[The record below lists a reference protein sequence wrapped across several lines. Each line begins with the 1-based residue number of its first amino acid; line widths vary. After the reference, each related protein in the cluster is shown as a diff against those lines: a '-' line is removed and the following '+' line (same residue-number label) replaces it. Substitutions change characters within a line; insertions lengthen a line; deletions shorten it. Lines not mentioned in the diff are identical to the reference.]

1 MYSIRSKFSIIVLF
15 CGLTCEGRGG
25 DPRGRL
31 PVGLPRL
38 LHAMR
43 MLHQYNFA
51 TLRRRG
57 RLGFQPVADPSP
69 EGGYFVTSWISHWP
83 KIETSTRTTSPA
95 SYTRSTRNEYRN
107 ISQHIAAVTI
117 AVTRYRIKAQ
127 FFMFILLPVRDSLLY
142 PFDIVDIIKI
152 IFHRVAGFEG
162 LCTYRRISG
171 QTLTLSTPQRGRAP
185 EYPTMIPPLLFA
197 PAPTWRTAQ
206 G

>member
-1 MYSIRSKFSIIVLF
+1 MPSRAAGVSAS
-15 CGLTCEGRGG
+15 GG
-25 DPRGRL
+25 PL
-31 PVGLPRL
+31 
-38 LHAMR
+38 
-43 MLHQYNFA
+43 
-51 TLRRRG
+51 
-57 RLGFQPVADPSP
+57 P

-83 KIETSTRTTSPA
+83 SIETSTITTSPA

-162 LCTYRRISG
+162 LRTYRRISG
-171 QTLTLSTPQRGRAP
+171 QTSTPSTPQRGARLNIQQWFRR
-185 EYPTMIPPLLFA
+185 YFSPLLPLGELRRGKHYFRYIA
-197 PAPTWRTAQ
+197 VVHQCTTAVTVLMPAGCPI
-206 G
+206 